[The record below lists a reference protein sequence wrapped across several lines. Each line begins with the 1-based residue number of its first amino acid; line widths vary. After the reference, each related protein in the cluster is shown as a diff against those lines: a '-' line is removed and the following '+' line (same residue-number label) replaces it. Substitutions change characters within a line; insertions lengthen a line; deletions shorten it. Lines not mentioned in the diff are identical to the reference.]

1 MVNVDVYSAASII
14 DFDKLSDGSVWSW
27 GKSEKGRLG
36 RLEGENYIPDPVQL
50 GDTGPYTIESLS
62 SSHATT
68 LLAIRR
74 KAMLFLS
81 ATNKHERK
89 MAFLPTKTVQI

>member
-1 MVNVDVYSAASII
+1 MYE
-14 DFDKLSDGSVWSW
+14 DFLSETFMLKFDLHAEGSVWSW

-36 RLEGENYIPDPVQL
+36 RLEGENFTPGPVQL

-74 KAMLFLS
+74 KLI
-81 ATNKHERK
+81 
-89 MAFLPTKTVQI
+89 LPLIPCNLD